1 MFFKRKNLNPE
12 LQGAGAASDDP
23 VQSSE
28 SSPASLMNDSV
39 DVDLDRPELGSTVEI
54 AGESIAE
61 RKVREVAERDR
72 AVDEVKK
79 QIEQEQDTK
88 HYYHQM
94 LLETLDLGLLS
105 SLDKDKARK
114 DLHDAIVQLMADDQ
128 TRALSAEGRKRV
140 IKQIEDEVFGLGPLE
155 PLLNDPTVSDI
166 LVNGPKSIFVERR
179 GKLEITP
186 YTFLD
191 DRHLRNIID
200 RIVSQVGRRI
210 DESSPMVDARLLD
223 GSRVNAII
231 PPLALDGASVSI
243 RRFAVEKLNMDNL
256 LGFNSISEQ
265 MAKFV
270 EAAVRG
276 EMNILIAG
284 GTGSGKTTTLN
295 IFSGYIPSDCRII
308 TIEDSAELQLQQ
320 PHIVRLETRPPNLEG
335 KGEINQRDLVKN
347 CLRMRPDRIVL
358 GEVRGAEAVDMLAAM
373 NTGHDGSLATIHAN
387 TPRDAL
393 SRVENMFSMAGWN
406 ITTKNLR
413 SQIASAIHLVVQMER
428 QEDGRRRMVSITEI
442 NGMEGEII
450 TMSEIFK
457 FQRQGMDE
465 EGNVVG
471 YFTATGVVPACHD
484 ELSKK
489 GMHLPF
495 EIFNETY
502 Q

>member
-1 MFFKRKNLNPE
+1 MFFKRKNISPE
-12 LQGAGAASDDP
+12 LQEKLAESEKNMSVDEGGGNKASASSS
-23 VQSSE
+23 QSSV
-28 SSPASLMNDSV
+28 SPSV
-39 DVDLDRPELGSTVEI
+39 NERQALDI
-54 AGESIAE
+54 Q
-61 RKVREVAERDR
+61 ERDK
-72 AVDEVKK
+72 AVDDAKK
-79 QIEQEQDTK
+79 QLEQELEIK
-88 HYYHQM
+88 HYYHQR
-94 LLETLDLGLLS
+94 LLETLDLGLLA
-105 SLDKDKARK
+105 SLEMARAKK

-128 TRALSAEGRKRV
+128 THALSAEGRKRV
-140 IKQIEDEVFGLGPLE
+140 ITQIEDEVFGLGPLE
-155 PLLNDPTVSDI
+155 PLLNDSTVSDI
-166 LVNGPKSIFVERR
+166 LVNGPKSVFVERR
-179 GKLEITP
+179 GKLESTP

-210 DESSPMVDARLLD
+210 DEASPMVDARLLD

-231 PPLALDGASVSI
+231 PPLALDGPSVSI
-243 RRFAVEKLNMDNL
+243 RRFAVDKLNMENL
-256 LGFNSISEQ
+256 LGFNSISEP

-270 EAAVRG
+270 EAAVHG
-276 EMNILIAG
+276 ELNILISG

-295 IFSGYIPSDCRII
+295 IFSGFIPSDARII

-320 PHIVRLETRPPNLEG
+320 PHVVRLETRPANLEG
-335 KGEINQRDLVKN
+335 KGEITQRDLVKN
-347 CLRMRPDRIVL
+347 SLRMRPDRIVL
-358 GEVRGAEAVDMLAAM
+358 GEVRGSEAVDMLAAM

-406 ITTKNLR
+406 ISTKNLR

-428 QEDGRRRMVSITEI
+428 QEDGGRRMTSITEI

-465 EGNVVG
+465 NGKVIG

-484 ELSKK
+484 QLSKK
-489 GMHLPF
+489 GLHMPF